1 MRYFEIAGG
10 IRLQVSLEE
19 QSLVDLAEK
28 EILSDASLDERDQ
41 EMARSMVSRGIFNRL
56 EKDGE
61 LYYQLNGLEDVWR
74 F

>member
-41 EMARSMVSRGIFNRL
+41 EMARTMVSRGIFNRL